1 MKKILIVFYLLLI
14 FTETTF
20 ANNIAFIN
28 LDTIM
33 NTSNAG
39 TDIKKKL
46 QISQS
51 KLNNLL
57 NNEQKKLKEKE
68 VNLIEK
74 KNILSDDEFKKELS
88 ILKKEFNNFNSMRTK
103 KIANFEKLKQDY
115 NIKLLSLVQPI
126 LTSYAKE
133 KNISVLLQKKNII
146 LGSNKLNI
154 TADILLIVN
163 KEIKNINIK

>member
-74 KNILSDDEFKKELS
+74 KNILSDDEFK
-88 ILKKEFNNFNSMRTK
+88 NWT
-103 KIANFEKLKQDY
+103 
-115 NIKLLSLVQPI
+115 
-126 LTSYAKE
+126 
-133 KNISVLLQKKNII
+133 
-146 LGSNKLNI
+146 
-154 TADILLIVN
+154 
-163 KEIKNINIK
+163 